1 MEASVYDQRSARNPG
16 QLENQNVPARRW
28 RLGLGVLAA
37 YLYARASEEHG
48 AVEPNRLKT
57 MDVLKLAV
65 AVLAIVRQITDLGAG
80 DSKN

>member
-1 MEASVYDQRSARNPG
+1 MTSD
-16 QLENQNVPARRW
+16 LPAIPANWKTRMYLLGGVAG
-28 RLGLGVLAA
+28 LGLGVLAA

-57 MDVLKLAV
+57 MDALKLAV